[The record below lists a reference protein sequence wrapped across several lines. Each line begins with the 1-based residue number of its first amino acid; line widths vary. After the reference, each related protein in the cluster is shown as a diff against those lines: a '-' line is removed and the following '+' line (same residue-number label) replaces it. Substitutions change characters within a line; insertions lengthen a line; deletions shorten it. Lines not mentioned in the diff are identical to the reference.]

1 MAKQTKDIPIKYFG
15 ADFRGQT
22 RVFRQERQ
30 STMTQP
36 DGGNK
41 FYSYSA
47 TLSQKDKDGEFINA
61 SIDLQF
67 KKGDAP
73 EYWTKGKRS
82 DGTAYYY
89 CDIEVTDGF
98 LTFRKYRDKDG
109 RQITRWIC
117 MVLSWDEA
125 EEE

>member
-15 ADFRGQT
+15 ADFRGQA
-22 RVFRQERQ
+22 RVFRQDREA
-30 STMTQP
+30 
-36 DGGNK
+36 GGEK

-73 EYWTKGKRS
+73 EYWTKGKRN
-82 DGTAYYY
+82 DGTTYYY

-117 MVLSWDEA
+117 MVLSWDEVD
-125 EEE
+125 E